1 VCPIST
7 VVLLTD
13 VPTNLGQFVPLRYY
27 FGPEVKLVMMT
38 RALEQLANDPRSL
51 GATAW
56 TIVEFRDGRPKASP
70 ARGMAAPLRSHPVG
84 LDSSGR
90 GVNLLAPP

>member
-1 VCPIST
+1 
-7 VVLLTD
+7 
-13 VPTNLGQFVPLRYY
+13 LRYY

-38 RALEQLANDPRSL
+38 RAREQLANDPRSL

-70 ARGMAAPLRSHPVG
+70 PEEWLRHYAPSRLAWTLPGAELIYWRLRE
-84 LDSSGR
+84 
-90 GVNLLAPP
+90 PPSP